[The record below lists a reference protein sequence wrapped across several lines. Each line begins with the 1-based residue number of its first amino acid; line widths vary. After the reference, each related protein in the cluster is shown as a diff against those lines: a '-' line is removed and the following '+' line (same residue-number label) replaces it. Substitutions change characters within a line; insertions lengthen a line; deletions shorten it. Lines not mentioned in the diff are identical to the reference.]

1 MTQPSIK
8 QVDLGSCQVC
18 NKEPAV
24 GVGAMPGIPMSF
36 AYGRQCLQANA
47 HPIEIVVG
55 NTALMGG
62 MDGAAE
68 WWWELVS
75 DTLAHLGIGRAE
87 FNIMVDQ
94 AIKDEGE
101 YFAEEAAAAQAAE
114 AEAAQLAAV
123 AADAVDTGDDE

>member
-1 MTQPSIK
+1 MTEPSVKRIE
-8 QVDLGSCQVC
+8 LGPCQVC
-18 NKEPAV
+18 DREPAV
-24 GVGAMPGIPMSF
+24 GVASMPGIPMSF

-62 MDGAAE
+62 MDAAAE

-75 DTLAHLGIGRAE
+75 DTLAHLGIRRAE
-87 FNIMVDQ
+87 FNDMVDQ
-94 AIKDEGE
+94 AIKDEEE
-101 YFAEEAAAAQAAE
+101 YFAEEAADETAAE

-123 AADAVDTGDDE
+123 AAHAVDTDDE